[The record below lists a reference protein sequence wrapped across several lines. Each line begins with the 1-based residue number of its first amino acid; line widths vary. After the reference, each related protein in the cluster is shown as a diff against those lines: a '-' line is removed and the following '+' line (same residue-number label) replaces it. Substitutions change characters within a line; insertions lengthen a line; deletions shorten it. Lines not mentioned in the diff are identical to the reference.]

1 MISLRLKFKSFILL
15 PIFIFLSLLFY
26 SDTLWALG
34 DSWKLRIQKEG
45 ISVYTRKVENSPILE
60 FKADLRVNLPIGEVI
75 SLFEDDQRVKDWYYQ
90 CVRFDLI
97 ENEGL
102 NRKIYYF
109 VIDLP
114 WPAANRD
121 CVFRRAKAIDSS
133 SKATSYDYVA
143 LPDRLP
149 KEKGKIRVPY
159 LKTEWRFTPLRNGET
174 EIYFQQHSAAGGSI
188 PAFLANSLVV
198 DIPFNSL
205 KNFRRLL
212 MKKEG

>member
-1 MISLRLKFKSFILL
+1 MIKPQLKFKNFVL
-15 PIFIFLSLLFY
+15 PAVLIFLSLFFY
-26 SDTLWALG
+26 SEALLALEYP
-34 DSWKLRIQKEG
+34 WKLRIQKDG
-45 ISVYTRKVENSPILE
+45 VSVYTRKVENSPILE
-60 FKADLRVNLPIGEVI
+60 FKADTSVNVPIGKVI
-75 SLFEDDQRVKDWYYQ
+75 SLFEDDRRVKDWYYQ
-90 CVRFDLI
+90 CVRFNLI

-121 CVFRRAKAIDSS
+121 CVFQRAKSIDL
-133 SKATSYDYVA
+133 ADRAVSYNYVA
-143 LPDRLP
+143 LPGRLP

-159 LKTEWRFTPLRNGET
+159 LKTEWRFTPLKNGET

-205 KNFRRLL
+205 KSFRKLL
-212 MKKEG
+212 MKTEG